1 MSELLVGMVT
11 APTVMEVCV
20 GEPLTA
26 GAPLTAAPL
35 PLATALAVTMPD
47 TTVTAL
53 APVKF
58 PAGKDAGNVNEVEAG
73 LCVVGEPVMATVTT
87 VLLVRVTVPVDNP
100 GGRLVANVVVKSPS
114 VILAAYVSLARV

>member
-1 MSELLVGMVT
+1 MLVGMVT
-11 APTVMEVCV
+11 APTVMEVAV

-26 GAPLTAAPL
+26 GKPLTAAPS

-47 TTVTAL
+47 TPVTAL

-58 PAGKDAGNVNEVEAG
+58 PAGKDVGNVNVVVVG
-73 LCVVGEPVMATVTT
+73 LCVVGVPVMGTVTA
-87 VLLVRVTVPVDNP
+87 VDVWETVPVDNP